1 MNQIM
6 FKSLSCEEL
15 NDINGGGIGKD
26 VLQLVKFIVKKHL
39 YVRQLSDP
47 KSYGNRNKKH
57 LNELSVVFDEIWR

>member
-26 VLQLVKFIVKKHL
+26 VLQLVKFIVKKTL
-39 YVRQLSDP
+39 IRPTIIGP
-47 KSYGNRNKKH
+47 KI
-57 LNELSVVFDEIWR
+57 IWKSK